1 MWCRWEKLTARQY
14 NYSNLSLNCS
24 STQHG
29 ADSLLQIQLLWDL
42 FFSFETISDSFW
54 SSKWKKIKEIC
65 FSGVL
70 IAEECLDA
78 TKYKTEY
85 NSILVLFIFKENEIS
100 FAALKKNGIPCRFW
114 RDGINLFP

>member
-1 MWCRWEKLTARQY
+1 MWCRWENLTARQY

-24 STQHG
+24 FLQHG

-42 FFSFETISDSFW
+42 FFLLKQFLTAFDLLNG
-54 SSKWKKIKEIC
+54 KKIKEIC

-70 IAEECLDA
+70 ITEECLDA

-100 FAALKKNGIPCRFW
+100 FAA
-114 RDGINLFP
+114 

>member
-1 MWCRWEKLTARQY
+1 MTKICDVNEKSSQQDNTIIATYHWTVLLHNMVQTHYFKSNFSEIYFFLLKQFLTAFD
-14 NYSNLSLNCS
+14 LLN
-24 STQHG
+24 G
-29 ADSLLQIQLLWDL
+29 
-42 FFSFETISDSFW
+42 
-54 SSKWKKIKEIC
+54 KKIKEIC

-100 FAALKKNGIPCRFW
+100 FAA
-114 RDGINLFP
+114 